1 MALLTALDVINTAC
15 AMIGEEPVQ
24 SLTDDLGGGQSASL
38 LYEAVVDFNLG
49 LQPAGFQ
56 FAREVRQLSRLAG
69 VTAYT
74 GYDHVFEV
82 PGPFSGPPV
91 FLTDDPGDPDRRY
104 DRFLLTAGRVH
115 ASDDPLY
122 AMVKFRPDPHRWTAT
137 FRMAT
142 MTALAAQ
149 LAFAIASDR
158 NTMQIRQQEAYGS
171 PSESFRGGLMRSAL
185 SEDGFANP
193 PRRVTVARNPLE
205 QAWRG

>member
-1 MALLTALDVINTAC
+1 MALLAALDIINTAC
-15 AMIGEEPVQ
+15 AMIGEEPLQ

-49 LQPAGFQ
+49 LQPSGFH
-56 FAREVRQLSRLAG
+56 FAREVRQLSRLAD
-69 VTAYT
+69 VIAYT
-74 GYDHVFEV
+74 GYDYVFEV
-82 PGPFSGPPV
+82 PAPYSGPPV
-91 FLTDDPGDPDRRY
+91 FLTDDPNDPDRRY

-115 ASDDPLY
+115 ANDDPLF

-158 NTMQIRQQEAYGS
+158 NTMQIKQQEAYGS
-171 PSESFRGGLMRSAL
+171 P
-185 SEDGFANP
+185 
-193 PRRVTVARNPLE
+193 
-205 QAWRG
+205 

>member
-1 MALLTALDVINTAC
+1 MALLTALDIINTAC

-49 LQPAGFQ
+49 LQPSGFQ
-56 FAREVRQLSRLAG
+56 FAREVRQLSRVAG

-74 GYDHVFEV
+74 GYAYVFEV
-82 PGPFSGPPV
+82 PAPYSGPPV
-91 FLTDDPGDPDRRY
+91 FFTDDPSDPDRRY
-104 DRFLLTAGRVH
+104 DRFLLTSGRVH

-122 AMVKFRPDPHRWTAT
+122 AMVKFRPDPHRWPAT

-171 PSESFRGGLMRSAL
+171 PSDNFRGGLMRTAL

-193 PRRVTVARNPLE
+193 PRRVSMARNPLE